1 MHVMEKEMET
11 HSSTLAWKIPWMI
24 ASMGYQ
30 PGGRKEWDMTEVTSF
45 HFISLYVRGI
55 CNFLRSVSV
64 QQKFEATD
72 GPVLQL
78 RVTVQYYLES
88 KEKYILETWGWADPK
103 DAKRRE
109 APGPLAPHFICF
121 SPPPEPALCKL

>member
-24 ASMGYQ
+24 ASMGYH
-30 PGGRKEWDMTEVTSF
+30 PWGRKEWDMTEVTSF

-78 RVTVQYYLES
+78 HVTVQYYLES
-88 KEKYILETWGWADPK
+88 KEKYILET
-103 DAKRRE
+103 
-109 APGPLAPHFICF
+109 
-121 SPPPEPALCKL
+121 